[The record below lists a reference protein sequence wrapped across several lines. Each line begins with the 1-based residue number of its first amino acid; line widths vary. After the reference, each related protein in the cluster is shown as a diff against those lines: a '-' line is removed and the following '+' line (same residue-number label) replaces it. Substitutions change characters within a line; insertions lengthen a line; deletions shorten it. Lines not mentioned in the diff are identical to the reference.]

1 VGEKKRMNGAR
12 QTLRNAASICEK
24 YVLPGLVGLCYFAFY
39 KRDPWF
45 PEGYLTKK
53 DKK

>member
-12 QTLRNAASICEK
+12 QTLSAASICEK